1 MQQSLNYQSPA
12 LEYHQPPTENH
23 RGRSQPF
30 MPVPVGCGII
40 TRQLGD
46 KRRAAQ
52 GGRKSAMR
60 IFNTSG
66 PCDPDR
72 HYTVMRKRLVAQ
84 GEALVAGG
92 RFFTIFAPRQAG
104 KTTYF
109 QLLFRQLAYQ
119 GYTPVW
125 ISFEGLTHAS
135 VEKFYKVLGHDLQRE
150 LALTGDQSTVTLAD
164 PIDLQFYLEQL
175 QTQVKALVLV
185 IDEFES
191 VPDSVLSD
199 LLHTFRKIYHRKE
212 YYALHALLLVGVS
225 TLAELVVSSSSP
237 FNIVDQLQ
245 IPYFTL
251 AEVEDL
257 IGQHV
262 QETGQVFTPEVLQA
276 IYTNTQ
282 GQPGLVNALC
292 QHLVDVMVPDR
303 TQPVTMTAFY
313 PTLKHFLTERFDKNI
328 LNVVQKARAQKA
340 FMVKL
345 LFGEAQIPFTVND
358 PEIAYLYA
366 NGVIDNVDGYVQ
378 LPAPLYSKALI
389 TAFRPYSNGETQ
401 EYVSAYD
408 TFRDYVTTEGLNL
421 HAILQRYSDYVQRR
435 GFHAFDTAQLK
446 EAAWHYSLDGFINF
460 FIQRLGGD
468 TLVEVPSGRG
478 RTDILI
484 LYKTQRYIIET
495 KIFTDAFA
503 FAHGKQQLADYLHS
517 EGLAEGFY
525 VVFSQKHAASD
536 PLFFDETIAGKRIR
550 TYLIRTDF
558 MAPSTRPLAG
568 TRPKRA
574 APRRKKAGQP

>member
-1 MQQSLNYQSPA
+1 
-12 LEYHQPPTENH
+12 
-23 RGRSQPF
+23 
-30 MPVPVGCGII
+30 
-40 TRQLGD
+40 
-46 KRRAAQ
+46 
-52 GGRKSAMR
+52 MR

-66 PCDPDR
+66 PCDPAR
-72 HYTVMRKRLVAQ
+72 HYTVMRERLVAQ
-84 GEALVAGG
+84 GEVLVAGG

-109 QLLFRQLAYQ
+109 QLLFRQLAQQ

-125 ISFEGLTHAS
+125 VSFEGLTHATA
-135 VEKFYKVLGHDLQRE
+135 EKFYKVLGHDLQRE
-150 LALTGDQSTVTLAD
+150 VTITGGTAHVMITD

-175 QTQVKALVLV
+175 KTTIKALVLV

-191 VPDSVLSD
+191 VPDVVLSD

-212 YYALHALLLVGVS
+212 YYALHSLMLVGVS
-225 TLAELVVSSSSP
+225 TLAELVVSSASP

-245 IPYFTL
+245 IPYFTF
-251 AEVEDL
+251 AEVQEL

-262 QETGQVFTPEVLQA
+262 QETGQIFTPEVIQA
-276 IYTNTQ
+276 IYANTQ

-303 TQPVTMTAFY
+303 TQPVTMAAFY

-328 LNVVQKARAQKA
+328 LNVVQKARSKKD

-345 LFGEAQIPFTVND
+345 LFGEATIPFTVND
-358 PEIAYLYA
+358 PDIAYLYA

-401 EYVSAYD
+401 EYVSAHD
-408 TFRDYVTTEGLNL
+408 TFRDYVTQADSLNL
-421 HAILQRYSDYVQRR
+421 HAILQRYSEYVQRR

-460 FIQRLGGD
+460 FIQQLGD

-484 LYKTQRYIIET
+484 LYRDQRYIIET
-495 KIFTDAFA
+495 KIFLSQTQYQ
-503 FAHGKQQLADYLHS
+503 HGKQQLVDYLTS
-517 EGLAEGFY
+517 EGLHEGFY
-525 VVFSQKHAASD
+525 VVFSQKHTAAD
-536 PLFFDETIAGKRIR
+536 PLFFDETISGKRIR

-558 MAPSTRPLAG
+558 APPSTRPLADG
-568 TRPKRA
+568 QPKRP
-574 APRRKKAGQP
+574 APRRKKRGKA